1 LNDQLQMT
9 ADDTGLKKT
18 IVVKALE
25 QYFKSAQSQI

>member
-9 ADDTGLKKT
+9 ADDTGLKKI

-25 QYFKSAQSQI
+25 QYFEPKSV